1 MAFEKIFLIG
11 NIFEDFQIILFM
23 KEKKLKFLEII
34 LRLMAVVVLKKH
46 KPTIVGVTGSV
57 GKSSTKEA
65 IALVLGAKFDVRKN
79 EENYNNEIGIPL
91 TIIGAKSGK
100 RSLWGWIR
108 VLTQWVKV
116 VFFGVK
122 YPEIVVLELGIDRPG
137 DMKYLLSFLPI
148 SVGVLTNVSSSHLE
162 FFNTVGQIAREKG
175 LLIKQLS
182 ESGTA
187 IVCAD
192 DERVMRVTSKTKA
205 KVITFGLSEEA
216 SIHADNISFSGDL
229 GHFDGCHFKLSF
241 DGKTIPVHLPF
252 VVAQHHIQAV
262 LAGIAVGMAF
272 KLNPIDMVAS
282 VRSFRSLPG
291 RMRVIDGFKQSWIID
306 DTYNSS
312 PVSLHAALA
321 TLQSFQSGRRIVV
334 LGDML
339 ELGSES
345 EDAHR
350 KVAQWVIE
358 AGADVVVLV
367 GSRMLVVYESL
378 IHDDYPQ
385 EHCLWFD
392 NPTDAGNAIR
402 DLITSGDII
411 LVKGSQGMRM
421 EKITEALMAHQEKAE
436 ELLCRQS
443 SDWKRKLFVLK

>member
-1 MAFEKIFLIG
+1 
-11 NIFEDFQIILFM
+11 M